1 MWTTCYKCKG
11 NGFIIQ
17 HKQKYNCPLCIFD
30 TTTEWNSILIGQ
42 IWTDDTYDPI
52 TPPQSPRI

>member
-17 HKQKYNCPLCIFD
+17 NKQKSNCPLCIFD
-30 TTTEWNSILIGQ
+30 TATEWNSILIGQ